1 VGGRPRNEVSEMY
14 DILMRTGAAVP
25 KQLRPGRKLAE
36 VADWVRK
43 QILNAG
49 YEQGVHFGHCLG
61 LDVVERPL
69 VHIAEETSLKP
80 GMVITVHPQLVAKD
94 KTATVWLAD
103 TFLVTEG
110 DAEVLT
116 SIDPLKVQTVG

>member
-1 VGGRPRNEVSEMY
+1 MS
-14 DILMRTGAAVP
+14 DILIRIGAETPA
-25 KQLRPGRKLAE
+25 QLRPGRKVSD
-36 VADWVRK
+36 VATWVRNE
-43 QILNAG
+43 ILNAG
-49 YEQGVHFGHCLG
+49 FDLGVHFGHCLG

-80 GMVITVHPQLVAKD
+80 GMVLTVHPQLVAKD

-116 SIDPLKVQTVG
+116 SVDPLKVQTVG